1 MTVWWITLAS
11 SFLLCMIAKSTG
23 TTIYKDGQYKERY
36 NKFFAFIA
44 ASILILVSGL
54 REGIGDTTAYKESFK
69 KLPHSFGVYL
79 STLKMKGDWGFNFI
93 SMIIKTK
100 IKDSPEVFIFI
111 IALIT
116 IGCIFIAFY
125 KYTELLELSI
135 FLFITTG
142 CYLVSMNGLRQYL
155 ASSILF
161 LAFPLIYKR
170 KWQIYFPIILI
181 CSTFHKSALLFIPL
195 YFIVD
200 KPAWGNT
207 TKWILFA
214 GIFLVISYPITGPI
228 LANILGETQ
237 YGNYKNALMSVGA
250 GANMIRVV
258 VMAVP
263 VVFSY
268 IGRDFVKEKEKY
280 YNIVVNFSVINLICI
295 LLATK
300 FWIYAR
306 FNMYFSL
313 YMIILLTWIIRYMF
327 SGKNR
332 KIIYLMCMGLYF
344 LYYYFEM
351 HISLGYGPLYHHFL
365 KGIGIGL

>member
-1 MTVWWITLAS
+1 MTVWWITLAT
-11 SFLLCMIAKSTG
+11 SFLLCMIARSTG
-23 TTIYKDGQYKERY
+23 MMIYQDGQYREKY
-36 NKFFAFIA
+36 NKFFSFIA
-44 ASILILVSGL
+44 ASVLIFVAGV
-54 REGIGDTTAYKESFK
+54 RADIGDTTTYKYSFK
-69 KLPHSFGVYL
+69 NLPHSFGAYL
-79 STLKMKGDWGFNFI
+79 STLKLKGDWGFDFL

-111 IALIT
+111 VSLIT
-116 IGCIFIAFY
+116 VGCIFIAFY

-142 CYLVSMNGLRQYL
+142 CYLVSMNGVRQYL

-170 KWQIYFPIILI
+170 KWQIYFPLVLI

-195 YFIVD
+195 YFVVD
-200 KPAWGNT
+200 SPAWGNT
-207 TKWILFA
+207 TKWILFV
-214 GIFLVISYPITGPI
+214 GVFLFISYPITGPI

-237 YGNYKNALMSVGA
+237 YGNYKNALMSTGA
-250 GANMIRVV
+250 GANMIRVI

-268 IGRDFVKEKEKY
+268 IGRDFVKGKEKY
-280 YNIVVNFSVINLICI
+280 YNIVVNFSVINLIAI

-313 YMIILLTWIIRYMF
+313 YMIILLTWIVRYMF

-332 KIIYLMCMGLYF
+332 KIMYLICIILYL
-344 LYYYFEM
+344 LYYYYEM
-351 HISLGYGPLYHHFL
+351 HISLGYGPGYQHFIQSV
-365 KGIGIGL
+365 GINL